1 MAITR
6 TFIASRDPYGLC
18 FSSFSINLNSLKT
31 QWNVKCYKYLY
42 SFVAFSCCLIW
53 CECCLVVCFIFSL
66 LPPSVWKCDFVL
78 WSLRGGGKH
87 WKCVDVCKWAQRLMC
102 WMFDMFPLKVC
113 VWMCFYVL
121 WIKGKSE
128 IKLNLTRYDTL
139 LTVTYFW
146 LYINWTANTLIHMY
160 RDLGHGQ
167 PRCSSESRLDSV
179 MEKLKTVLG
188 GPAQTNI
195 GIAARLP

>member
-1 MAITR
+1 MWMLSGCVLYFLLVT
-6 TFIASRDPYGLC
+6 TLC
-18 FSSFSINLNSLKT
+18 
-31 QWNVKCYKYLY
+31 VKMWLCAVK
-42 SFVAFSCCLIW
+42 SAW
-53 CECCLVVCFIFSL
+53 
-66 LPPSVWKCDFVL
+66 
-78 WSLRGGGKH
+78 GGKH